1 MIIEPYSQTQRAW
14 PQTEQEPHNSGVS
27 LQESMPV
34 NAAKLTITG
43 KTAEQQ
49 GTQI

>member
-34 NAAKLTITG
+34 NAAKLTIIG

-49 GTQI
+49 CTQI